1 MEANIFPHHLCSL
14 KPPTPFLVRNQHSPF
29 TTQIS
34 LKPVLFRFHPL
45 KATEPTINNSSINS
59 SGDDGNNLPS
69 NPQSVKPPPDTV
81 EIRFK
86 RGSRRRSK
94 EKEMDTSGGKPAKR
108 PSPPKDW
115 ESMTIGEKAVEL
127 YVGEKGALYWL
138 NKFAYASIYIVIGG
152 WILFRFVGPSLGLY
166 QLDTPPLSPTNILK

>member
-1 MEANIFPHHLCSL
+1 MEANILPHHLCSL
-14 KPPTPFLVRNQHSPF
+14 KPPTPFLILNQHPPF
-29 TTQIS
+29 TTRIS
-34 LKPVLFRFHPL
+34 LKPTLRSFQPL
-45 KATEPTINNSSINS
+45 KATKPIIISNSSS
-59 SGDDGNNLPS
+59 SEDDGNNLPS
-69 NPQSVKPPPDTV
+69 NPQSVIPPPDTV
-81 EIRFK
+81 EIRFR

-94 EKEMDTSGGKPAKR
+94 EKDMDTSDGKPAKR

-127 YVGEKGALYWL
+127 YMGEKGALYWL

-166 QLDTPPLSPTNILK
+166 QLDTPPLSPANILK